1 MKRQPLRTCI
11 ECHRSLPKRELVR
24 IVRGS
29 DGLIRVDQTGKVPGR
44 GAYLCQNKRCWLAAL
59 AHKHIGRALKV
70 ELTVEDCA
78 RIEAYA
84 SQLPNDD
91 RAEA

>member
-1 MKRQPLRTCI
+1 MKKQPLRMCI

-29 DGLIRVDQTGKVPGR
+29 DGAVCIDQTGKVPGR
-44 GAYLCQNKRCWLAAL
+44 GAYLCQNRQCWLEAL

-70 ELTVEDCA
+70 ELTAEDHA

-84 SQLPNDD
+84 SRLSSQAP
-91 RAEA
+91 ES